1 MEFQPPGGEY
11 FRNLLKENQNW
22 LKKNLLCSNGTAQL
36 LFEQTDNAHYTLSGF
51 ADSEDKSCSIIGCQW
66 RKLIDGNLQGLRLI
80 RNSRYA
86 KNALQIKEVLESKKF
101 LCQKMVQFLGKRTTS
116 EEQEIN

>member
-1 MEFQPPGGEY
+1 MEG
-11 FRNLLKENQNW
+11 
-22 LKKNLLCSNGTAQL
+22 
-36 LFEQTDNAHYTLSGF
+36 
-51 ADSEDKSCSIIGCQW
+51 QW
-66 RKLIDGNLQGLRLI
+66 RKLIAGNLQGLRLI

-116 EEQEIN
+116 EEQEINFISHIVVNLFLLFQISAKR